1 LEVNVLKI
9 GIVLSN
15 TPQASETFLNT
26 FISILKEKHVLLL
39 FVSRKSKNVDIKQ
52 KEYLKANFKSLIQ
65 IPKVLILLILNYR
78 KYRSL
83 RRKSCSLK
91 QLIADLPIWTSTNLD
106 YLHFGF
112 GNLVFGREYYGGVM
126 DCKMTLSFRG
136 SDINVFP
143 IWHNKSYSLA
153 LELAYKVQANSKE
166 LLVKLKNHYS
176 TVESKD
182 VIIHPGLQEIFR
194 VGQEEIE
201 KFVAIRERNTKIE
214 IVSVGRLHW
223 VKGYELA
230 LMALALFKQNGN
242 DFNYSIIGAGVEAE
256 KLIYLIDSL
265 GLKDSVK
272 LVSQKSALEIR
283 EIMER
288 SNLFLQTSWAEG
300 FSNSTLEAQAL
311 GLPVVVTPV
320 SGMSTIVEHKV
331 TGYVTKDF
339 TNEEVLKGL
348 NWYKSLSKL
357 ELARLSGT
365 ASNHVQENFSSSIL
379 KENWLAFFN

>member
-1 LEVNVLKI
+1 MKI

-15 TPQASETFLNT
+15 PPKASETFLNT
-26 FISILKEKHVLLL
+26 FITILKEKHELIL
-39 FVSRKSKNVDIKQ
+39 FVSRKTKNIDIKQ
-52 KEYLKANFKSLIQ
+52 KEYLKSNFKGLIQ
-65 IPKVLILLILNYR
+65 IPRVIILLTLNYG
-78 KYRSL
+78 KFDKL
-83 RRKSCSLK
+83 RRKSCSFK
-91 QLIADLPIWTSTNLD
+91 QLIADLSIWTTPNLD

-143 IWHNKSYSLA
+143 IWHNKSYSTA
-153 LELAYKVQANSKE
+153 LELADKVQANSKE
-166 LLVKLKNHYS
+166 LLVKLKNYYS
-176 TVESKD
+176 TVDSKG
-182 VIIHPGLQEIFR
+182 VIIHPGLQDTFR

-201 KFVAIRERNTKIE
+201 KFVTIRERNTKIE

-230 LMALALFKQNGN
+230 LMALSLFKQNGT
-242 DFNYSIIGAGVEAE
+242 DFIYTIIGAGVEAE

-272 LVSQKSALEIR
+272 LVSQKSALAIR

-311 GLPVVVTPV
+311 GLPVVITPV
-320 SGMSTIVEHKV
+320 SGMSTIVEHGE
-331 TGYVTKDF
+331 TGFVCEDF
-339 TNEEVLKGL
+339 AIEHVLNGL
-348 NWYKSLSKL
+348 NWYKTLSK
-357 ELARLSGT
+357 EAIGKLAGS
-365 ASNHVQENFSSSIL
+365 ASIKVQERFSGEDL
-379 KENWLAFFN
+379 KNNWLAFFD

>member
-1 LEVNVLKI
+1 MKI

-15 TPQASETFLNT
+15 PPQASETFLNT
-26 FISILKEKHVLLL
+26 FIDILKEKHELII
-39 FVSRKSKNVDIKQ
+39 FVSRKAKNIDIKQ
-52 KEYLKANFKSLIQ
+52 KEYLKPNVKSVIQ
-65 IPKVLILLILNYR
+65 IPRFISLLVLNYG

-91 QLIADLPIWTSTNLD
+91 QLIADLPIWTTPNLD

-136 SDINVFP
+136 SDINIFP
-143 IWHNKSYSLA
+143 IWHNKSYALA
-153 LELAYKVQANSKE
+153 LELADKVQANSKE
-166 LLVKLKNHYS
+166 LLSQLKNHYS
-176 TVESKD
+176 KID
-182 VIIHPGLQEIFR
+182 AKGVIIHPGLQETFR
-194 VGQEEIE
+194 VGLKQIEE
-201 KFVAIRERNTKIE
+201 FGGIRERNTKVE

-230 LMALALFKQNGN
+230 LMALALFKQNGD
-242 DFNYSIIGAGVEAE
+242 DFNYTLIGAGVEAE
-256 KLIYLIDSL
+256 KLVFLIHSL
-265 GLKDSVK
+265 GLNDNVK

-283 EIMER
+283 EIMEQ

-320 SGMSTIVEHKV
+320 SGMSTIVEHEK
-331 TGYVTKDF
+331 TGFVCEGF
-339 TNEEVLKGL
+339 SREQVLNGL
-348 NWYKSLSKL
+348 NWYKSLTKVEL
-357 ELARLSGT
+357 GELAKN
-365 ASNHVQENFSSSIL
+365 ASVRVYENFSGEIL
-379 KENWLAFFN
+379 KNNWLAFFSECLTF

>member
-1 LEVNVLKI
+1 MKI
-9 GIVLSN
+9 GIVLSEP
-15 TPQASETFLNT
+15 PQASETFLNT
-26 FISILKEKHVLLL
+26 FISILKEKHELIL
-39 FVSRKSKNVDIKQ
+39 FVSRNTKSIDIKQ
-52 KEYLKANFKSLIQ
+52 KEYLKSNVKSLIQ
-65 IPKVLILLILNYR
+65 IPKVLILLILNYG

-91 QLIADLPIWTSTNLD
+91 QLTTDLPIWTTPNLD

-153 LELAYKVQANSKE
+153 LELADKVQANSKE
-166 LLVKLKNHYS
+166 LLSKLTNHYS
-176 TVESKD
+176 KIESKG
-182 VIIHPGLQEIFR
+182 VIIHPGLQETFR
-194 VGQEEIE
+194 VGLKQIVE
-201 KFVAIRERNTKIE
+201 FGGIRDRNTKIE

-230 LMALALFKQNGN
+230 LMALSLFKQNGN
-242 DFNYSIIGAGVEAE
+242 DFDYTIIGEGVEAE
-256 KLIYLIDSL
+256 KLMYLIHSL
-265 GLKDSVK
+265 GLKDNVK
-272 LVSQKSALEIR
+272 LVSQKSTVEIR

-320 SGMSTIVEHKV
+320 SGMSTIVEHEK
-331 TGYVTKDF
+331 TGFVCEDF
-339 TNEEVLKGL
+339 SIEEVLKGL
-348 NWYKSLSKL
+348 DWYKTFSKV
-357 ELARLSGT
+357 ELVKIAGI
-365 ASNHVQENFSSSIL
+365 ASNRVQGHFSGEIL

>member
-1 LEVNVLKI
+1 MKI

-15 TPQASETFLNT
+15 PPQASETFLNT
-26 FISILKEKHVLLL
+26 FIAILKEKHELIL
-39 FVSRKSKNVDIKQ
+39 FVSRKTKNIDIKQ
-52 KEYLKANFKSLIQ
+52 KEYLKSNVSGLIQ
-65 IPKVLILLILNYR
+65 IPKVLILLILNYG

-91 QLIADLPIWTSTNLD
+91 QLIADLPIWTTPNLD

-153 LELAYKVQANSKE
+153 LELADKVQANSQE
-166 LLVKLKNHYS
+166 LLSNLKNHYS
-176 TVESKD
+176 KTETKGE
-182 VIIHPGLQEIFR
+182 IIHPGLQETFR
-194 VGQEEIE
+194 VGLKQIE
-201 KFVAIRERNTKIE
+201 GFGGIRELNTKIE

-230 LMALALFKQNGN
+230 LMALAFFKQNGN
-242 DFNYSIIGAGVEAE
+242 DFNYTIIGAGVEAE
-256 KLIYLIDSL
+256 KLVYIIHSL
-265 GLKDSVK
+265 GLKDNVK

-288 SNLFLQTSWAEG
+288 SNLYLQTSWAEG

-320 SGMSTIVEHKV
+320 SGMSTIVEHRE
-331 TGYVTKDF
+331 TGFVCEDF
-339 TNEEVLKGL
+339 SIEGVFNGL
-348 NWYKSLSKL
+348 NWYKTLSKV
-357 ELARLSGT
+357 ELGKLAGIASKRVQGHFSGE
-365 ASNHVQENFSSSIL
+365 VL
-379 KENWLAFFN
+379 KNNWLAFFK

>member
-1 LEVNVLKI
+1 LKI

-15 TPQASETFLNT
+15 PPKASETFLNT
-26 FISILKEKHVLLL
+26 FITILKEKHELIL
-39 FVSRKSKNVDIKQ
+39 FVSRKTKNIDIKQ
-52 KEYLKANFKSLIQ
+52 KEYLKSNFKGLIQ
-65 IPKVLILLILNYR
+65 IPRVIILLTLNYG
-78 KYRSL
+78 KFDKL
-83 RRKSCSLK
+83 RRKSCSFK
-91 QLIADLPIWTSTNLD
+91 QLIADLSIWTTPNLD

-143 IWHNKSYSLA
+143 IWHNKSYSTA
-153 LELAYKVQANSKE
+153 LELADKVQANSKE
-166 LLVKLKNHYS
+166 LLVKLKNYYS
-176 TVESKD
+176 TVDSKG
-182 VIIHPGLQEIFR
+182 VIIHPGLQDTFR

-201 KFVAIRERNTKIE
+201 KFVTIRERNTKIE

-230 LMALALFKQNGN
+230 LMALSLFKQNGT
-242 DFNYSIIGAGVEAE
+242 DFIYTIIGAGVEAE

-272 LVSQKSALEIR
+272 LVSQKSALAIR

-311 GLPVVVTPV
+311 GLPVVITPV
-320 SGMSTIVEHKV
+320 SGMSTIVEHGE
-331 TGYVTKDF
+331 TGFVCEDF
-339 TNEEVLKGL
+339 AIEHVLNGL
-348 NWYKSLSKL
+348 NWYKTLSK
-357 ELARLSGT
+357 EAIGKLAGS
-365 ASNHVQENFSSSIL
+365 ASIKVQERFSGEDL
-379 KENWLAFFN
+379 KNNWLAFFD